1 MFDLA
6 ALVPLLAVIACG
18 MLLGPLLE
26 REPLGQRLV
35 GGAAML
41 FLLRYLVW
49 RVPATLPILMEGG
62 AQAAWAAFCLLVEI
76 LLVLDGLLGFWVL
89 AHRRDR
95 SAEAD
100 GHEHRLRALPPE
112 ALPTVDL
119 LIPTYNEG
127 ADVLERTIVGA
138 SAVDYPRLKVWVL
151 DDGRRDWVAE
161 LCRRKGVGYVTRPDN
176 LHAKAGN
183 INHALTCT
191 DGEFVAV
198 FDADFVPR
206 RDFLWRTLGFF
217 GDPGVGVVQTPQHFF
232 NPDPVQLNL
241 GAESG
246 LPEEQR
252 FFFTVLQPSR
262 DALDAAFCCGSNA
275 VIRRSALLRAG
286 GFPTGSVTEDVL
298 LTLVL
303 LRFGQVTR
311 YLNERLAVG
320 LSPETTEAYFV
331 QRRRWCRGGVQLM
344 FLKDGPL
351 GPGLSL
357 LHRLLFLP
365 TYWLLQLP
373 AKLFLVAV
381 PLVFL
386 WTGLVPLRLSGLE
399 EFVLYPLTTMVVCSG
414 AMMRLAPGA
423 YLPIVTD
430 AIQLFMALRLGPT
443 ALASLIKPFGT
454 PFRVTPKGR
463 AAGEAVFDRRNFLAV
478 GLLLVLILLGLLKGE
493 AAWPGNPGTVERQAL
508 GGLWAMVDAM
518 VLLLVMGM
526 SFAVPRLRGQERF
539 PWRVPVRLR
548 CIAPDAGGSAWQDGH
563 TANVSMSGAAIVV
576 DGHGLT
582 ACDLVELDLP
592 GPGLLLATV
601 VRADASEA
609 SLQFEPLTEAQGDA
623 LIRALYTS
631 GLVNGCDGRIAAG
644 RLAGLLLRRLFASG

>member
-1 MFDLA
+1 MLDPA
-6 ALVPLLAVIACG
+6 ALVPLLVVIACG
-18 MLLGPLLE
+18 LLLGPLLE
-26 REPLGQRLV
+26 REPLGRRLV
-35 GGAAML
+35 AGAAML
-41 FLLRYLVW
+41 FLVRYLVW
-49 RVPATLPILMEGG
+49 RVPACLPTLAGGG
-62 AQAAWAAFCLLVEI
+62 AQAWWAALCLAVEVP
-76 LLVLDGLLGFWVL
+76 LVLDGLLGFWVL

-100 GHEHRLRALPPE
+100 RHERRLRALPPE

-119 LIPTYNEG
+119 LIPTYNEE

-138 SAVDYPRLKVWVL
+138 AAVDYPHLRVWVL

-161 LCRRKGVGYVTRPDN
+161 LCRRKGVGYLTRPDN
-176 LHAKAGN
+176 RHAKAGN
-183 INHALTCT
+183 INHALQCT

-206 RDFLWRTLGFF
+206 HDFLWRTLGFF
-217 GDPGVGVVQTPQHFF
+217 ADPGVGIVQTPQHFF

-241 GAESG
+241 GAERW

-262 DALDAAFCCGSNA
+262 DAFDAAFCCGSNA
-275 VIRRSALLRAG
+275 VIRRTALERAG

-320 LSPETTEAYFV
+320 LSPETTQAYFV
-331 QRRRWCRGGVQLM
+331 QRRRWCRGGVQLL

-351 GPGLSL
+351 GPGLGWR
-357 LHRLLFLP
+357 HRLLFLP

-373 AKLFLVAV
+373 SKLFLVAV

-386 WTGLVPLRLSGLE
+386 WTGLVPLHLSGLE
-399 EFVLYPLTTMVVCSG
+399 EFLLYPLTTMVVCSG

-423 YLPIVTD
+423 HLPLVTD
-430 AIQLFMALRLGPT
+430 AIQLFMALRLAPT

-463 AAGEAVFDRRNFLAV
+463 AAGEAVFDRGNFLAT
-478 GLLLVLILLGLLKGE
+478 GLLLGLTLLGLLKGQ
-493 AAWPGNPGTVERQAL
+493 AAWPGNPGTVEQQAL
-508 GGLWAMVDAM
+508 GGLWAVVDAV

-526 SFAVPRLRGQERF
+526 SFAAPRQRGQERF
-539 PWRVPVRLR
+539 PWQVPARLR
-548 CIAPDAGGSAWQDGH
+548 RLATDGDDLPWLDAQ
-563 TANVSMSGAAIVV
+563 TINVSLSGAALTLA
-576 DGHGLT
+576 DAGL
-582 ACDLVELDLP
+582 AAHDLVELELP
-592 GPGLLLATV
+592 GPGRVRAVV
-601 VRADASEA
+601 VRAATDGL
-609 SLQFEPLTEAQGDA
+609 SLQFDPLTEHQNDA

-631 GLVNGCDGRIAAG
+631 GLVNGCDGRIPAR
-644 RLAGLLLRRLFASG
+644 RLTGILLRRLFASG